1 MFKDLYN
8 QNDWNDVTIHQKI
21 GEILMSSDKIDL
33 IHLSMALDAQ
43 KFQKLPLGVIFVLM
57 KVISKEDLEQA
68 LIIQRY
74 IDARIANGDLQ

>member
-1 MFKDLYN
+1 MFKDLYK
-8 QNDWNDVTIHQKI
+8 QHDWDDVTIHQKI
-21 GEILMSSDKIDL
+21 GEILMSADKIDL

-43 KFQKLPLGVIFVLM
+43 RFQRLPLGVIFVLM

-74 IDARIANGDLQ
+74 IDNRIANEAMQ